1 MSLWQRRQSSADLP
15 LGLIQQPV
23 ERKSWAVYLLVVFFL
38 IIFAVQAFTSAL
50 TKSNTWDES
59 AHLLCGYAHLKKGM
73 DWLEPSHPAFGRILA
88 AAPLLFLPLED
99 PLEVVR
105 SQEAQNS
112 NFYIASLVFLFKNR
126 ISGERLL
133 ALSRLMVILL
143 GVILGLYVYRWALLL
158 FGVKGGL
165 LALFLYSLSPN
176 ILAHA
181 RLVTTDFPA
190 TALAFIAMYHF
201 WSFSRQPGVK
211 RAIAAGFFSG
221 LAFATKY
228 NTLFILL
235 PMATWALWALVS
247 TIRSKPVAG
256 QPGRLVV
263 GLLTVGAVAYITI
276 WGVYGFHFRSPLYQK
291 HMTQSAIYFWEKNQP
306 SFPLLASAM
315 DSCRQAR
322 ILPESYLYGLCRLL
336 GRAQEG
342 HLAYLMGQISQTGWW
357 YYFIL
362 AFLFKTP
369 VSTLLL
375 LFATLL
381 FFLKIREATWTS
393 LNFLLLPAVVVFL
406 FTSRQNINIG
416 LRHVLPAYPFLLV
429 LIARVV
435 HYESQHQ
442 KLARWILGL
451 LCIWAVWDAAL
462 IYPHYLAYFNGLV
475 GGPSGGRYVLVDS
488 NLDWGQDLKGL
499 KVYMERQGIRK
510 VKLGYFGMSDP
521 AYYDIDYELLPSYCI
536 AGRPTCREKN
546 TGTLELKGTVAVSAT
561 LLQGLYCPGDI
572 YRRLR
577 GLEPTANIGY
587 SIYIFQFKTVQ

>member
-1 MSLWQRRQSSADLP
+1 MSLGQKRQPSADLP
-15 LGLIQQPV
+15 PGAVQRPV
-23 ERKSWAVYLLVVFFL
+23 EAKSWVTYLLVAL
-38 IIFAVQAFTSAL
+38 LLTIFAIQAFTSAIQ
-50 TKSNTWDES
+50 KSNTLDES
-59 AHLLCGYAHLKKGM
+59 AHLLSGYAYLKKGM
-73 DWLEPSHPAFGRILA
+73 DWLEPSHPPFGRMLA
-88 AAPLLFLPLED
+88 TVPLLFLPLND
-99 PLEVVR
+99 QLERVH
-105 SQEAQNS
+105 SQEAGNS
-112 NFYIASLVFLFKNR
+112 NFYSASLIFLFENR

-133 ALSRLMVILL
+133 ALSRMMVILL
-143 GVILGLYVYRWALLL
+143 GVILGFYVYRWALLL
-158 FGVKGGL
+158 YGPKGGL

-201 WSFSRQPGVK
+201 WSFTRQPGLK
-211 RAIAAGFFSG
+211 RAIAAGFFLG

-228 NTLFILL
+228 NTLFVLF

-247 TIRSKPVAG
+247 ALRQDPVVG
-256 QPGRLVV
+256 PPRRLVV
-263 GLLTVGAVAYITI
+263 GLLAMGVLAYITI

-291 HMTQSAIYFWEKNQP
+291 QMTQGAIYSWEKNRP
-306 SFPLLASAM
+306 SSPLIASVM
-315 DSCRQAR
+315 DVSLKAR

-336 GRAQEG
+336 ARSQEG
-342 HLAYLMGQISQTGWW
+342 HSAYLMGRASTTGWW

-381 FFLKIREATWTS
+381 FFPKIRDATWTS
-393 LNFLLLPAVVVFL
+393 LNFLVLPAVVLFF

-435 HYESQHQ
+435 RYGSKHQ

-451 LCIWAVWDAAL
+451 LCIWAVWEAAL

-475 GGPSGGRYVLVDS
+475 GGPSGGRYMLVDS

-499 KVYMERQGIRK
+499 KGYMERHGIRK
-510 VKLGYFGMSDP
+510 VKLAYFGLSDP
-521 AYYDIDYELLPSYCI
+521 AYYGIDYDLLPSYAIMGQPICKEGSP
-536 AGRPTCREKN
+536 AV
-546 TGTLELKGTVAVSAT
+546 LELKGTMAVSAT
-561 LLQGLYCPGDI
+561 LLQGLYCPADF
-572 YRRLR
+572 YRILR
-577 GLEPTANIGY
+577 GMEPIANIGY
-587 SIYIFQFKTVQ
+587 SIYIFQFN

>member
-1 MSLWQRRQSSADLP
+1 MSLWQRRQPGADLL
-15 LGLIQQPV
+15 LGAIYQPV
-23 ERKSWAVYLLVVFFL
+23 EGKSWVTSLLVAFFL
-38 IIFAVQAFTSAL
+38 IIFAVQAFTSAIK
-50 TKSNTWDES
+50 KSNTWDES
-59 AHLLCGYAHLKKGM
+59 GHVLSGYAYLKKGM
-73 DWLEPSHPAFGRILA
+73 DWLEPSHPLFGRMLA
-88 AAPLLFLPLED
+88 TIPLLFLPLD
-99 PLEVVR
+99 DKLEVVQP
-105 SQEAQNS
+105 QEAGNS
-112 NFYIASLVFLFKNR
+112 NFYPASLVFLFENR
-126 ISGERLL
+126 ISGEKLL
-133 ALSRLMVILL
+133 ALSRMMIILL

-158 FGVKGGL
+158 YGVKGGL

-201 WSFSRQPGVK
+201 WSFTRQPRLT
-211 RAIAAGFFSG
+211 RAIAAGFFLG

-228 NTLFILL
+228 NTLFVLL

-247 TIRSKPVAG
+247 TRRKDQVAG
-256 QPGRLVV
+256 PPRRIVV
-263 GLLTVGAVAYITI
+263 GLLATGLVAYITI
-276 WGVYGFHFRSPLYQK
+276 WGIYGFRFQSPTYQK
-291 HMTQSAIYFWEKNQP
+291 QMTQDAIYFWENNRP
-306 SFPLLASAM
+306 SSPPLASVM
-315 DSCRQAR
+315 DVSRKAR
-322 ILPESYLYGLCRLL
+322 ILPKSYLYGLCRLL
-336 GRAQEG
+336 ARGQEG
-342 HLAYLMGQISQTGWW
+342 HLAYLLGRISDTGWW

-381 FFLKIREATWTS
+381 FFPKIREATWTS
-393 LNFLLLPAVVVFL
+393 LNFLLLPALVVFF

-429 LIARVV
+429 LIGRVV
-435 HYESQHQ
+435 HYKSKHQ

-451 LCIWAVWDAAL
+451 LCIWAVWETAL

-499 KVYMERQGIRK
+499 KGYMERHGIRK
-510 VKLGYFGMSDP
+510 VKLAYFGWSDP
-521 AYYDIDYELLPSYCI
+521 AYYGIDYELLPSYSV
-536 AGRPTCREKN
+536 AGRPSCEKE
-546 TGTLELKGTVAVSAT
+546 TPETSELKGTMAVSAT
-561 LLQGLYCPGDI
+561 LLQGLYCPGDM
-572 YRRLR
+572 YRMLR

-587 SIYIFQFKTVQ
+587 SIYIYQF

>member
-1 MSLWQRRQSSADLP
+1 MSLWQRRQPSAELS
-15 LGLIQQPV
+15 LGAIQQPV
-23 ERKSWAVYLLVVFFL
+23 EGKSWVTYLLVALFL
-38 IIFAVQAFTSAL
+38 TIFAVQAFTSAL
-50 TKSNTWDES
+50 QKSNTSDES
-59 AHLLCGYAHLKKGM
+59 GHLLSGYAYLKKGM
-73 DWLEPSHPAFGRILA
+73 DWLEPSHPPFGRILA
-88 AAPLLFLPLED
+88 TAPLLFFQLDDQLES
-99 PLEVVR
+99 VR
-105 SQEAQNS
+105 PQEAGNS
-112 NFYIASLVFLFKNR
+112 NFYSASLVFLFENR

-158 FGVKGGL
+158 YGPKGGL
-165 LALFLYSLSPN
+165 LALFLYSFSPN

-201 WSFSRQPGVK
+201 WSFTRRPGLQ
-211 RAIAAGFFSG
+211 RAIAAGLFLG

-228 NTLFILL
+228 NTLFVLL

-247 TIRSKPVAG
+247 TLRKEPVAG
-256 QPGRLVV
+256 PPRRLVV
-263 GLLTVGAVAYITI
+263 GLLTMGVVAYITI

-291 HMTQSAIYFWEKNQP
+291 QMTQGAIYSWENNRP

-315 DSCRQAR
+315 DGFRQAR
-322 ILPESYLYGLCRLL
+322 VLPESYLYGLCRLL
-336 GRAQEG
+336 ARGQEG
-342 HLAYLMGQISQTGWW
+342 HSSYLMGRVSTTGWW
-357 YYFIL
+357 YYFPL

-381 FFLKIREATWTS
+381 FFPKVREAPWSS
-393 LNFLLLPAVVVFL
+393 LNFLLLPAVVVFF
-406 FTSRQNINIG
+406 FTSRQHINIG

-435 HYESQHQ
+435 HYKSQHQ

-451 LCIWAVWDAAL
+451 LCIWAVWEAAL

-475 GGPSGGRYVLVDS
+475 GGPSGGRYMLVDS

-499 KVYMERQGIRK
+499 KGYMERHGIGK
-510 VKLGYFGMSDP
+510 VKLAYFGLSDP
-521 AYYDIDYELLPSYCI
+521 AYYGIDYDLLPSYAIMGQPICKEGSP
-536 AGRPTCREKN
+536 AV
-546 TGTLELKGTVAVSAT
+546 LELKGTMAVSAT
-561 LLQGLYCPGDI
+561 LLQGLYCPADF
-572 YRRLR
+572 YRILH
-577 GLEPTANIGY
+577 GMEPIANIGY
-587 SIYIFQFKTVQ
+587 SIYIFQFN

>member
-1 MSLWQRRQSSADLP
+1 V
-15 LGLIQQPV
+15 I
-23 ERKSWAVYLLVVFFL
+23 YLLVAFFL
-38 IIFAVQAFTSAL
+38 IVFAVQAFTSAVQ
-50 TKSNTWDES
+50 KSNTWDES
-59 AHLLCGYAHLKKGM
+59 GHVLSGYAYLKKGM
-73 DWLEPSHPAFGRILA
+73 DWLEPSHPLFGRMLA
-88 AAPLLFLPLED
+88 TVPLLFLPLD
-99 PLEVVR
+99 DQLEGVR
-105 SQEAQNS
+105 SQEAGNS
-112 NFYIASLVFLFKNR
+112 NFYPASLVFLFENR
-126 ISGERLL
+126 ISGEKLL
-133 ALSRLMVILL
+133 ALCRMMVILL
-143 GVILGLYVYRWALLL
+143 GVILGLYVYRWARLLY
-158 FGVKGGL
+158 GVKGGL

-201 WSFSRQPGVK
+201 WSFTRQPGLK
-211 RAIAAGFFSG
+211 RAIAAGIFLG

-228 NTLFILL
+228 NTLFVLL

-247 TIRSKPVAG
+247 ALRKDPVAA
-256 QPGRLVV
+256 PPRRIVV
-263 GLLTVGAVAYITI
+263 GLLAMGAVAYITI
-276 WGVYGFHFRSPLYQK
+276 WGLYGFHFRSPLYQK
-291 HMTQSAIYFWEKNQP
+291 QVTQGAIYSWEKNRP

-315 DSCRQAR
+315 DGCRQVR

-336 GRAQEG
+336 ARSQQG
-342 HLAYLMGQISQTGWW
+342 HVAYLMGRISATGWW

-381 FFLKIREATWTS
+381 FFLKVREATWTS
-393 LNFLLLPAVVVFL
+393 LNFLLLPAVVVLF

-429 LIARVV
+429 LIAGVV
-435 HYESQHQ
+435 HYKSKHQ

-451 LCIWAVWDAAL
+451 LCIWTVWEAAL

-499 KVYMERQGIRK
+499 KTYMERHGIRK
-510 VKLGYFGMSDP
+510 VKLAYFGLSDP
-521 AYYDIDYELLPSYCI
+521 AYYGIDYDLLPSYAIKGQPRCKEES
-536 AGRPTCREKN
+536 PE
-546 TGTLELKGTVAVSAT
+546 TLELKGTMAVSAT

-572 YRRLR
+572 YWMLRRLK
-577 GLEPTANIGY
+577 PTSNIGY
-587 SIYIFQFKTVQ
+587 SIYIYQF

>member
-1 MSLWQRRQSSADLP
+1 MSRWQRRKPSADLP
-15 LGLIQQPV
+15 LDAIQQPA
-23 ERKSWAVYLLVVFFL
+23 EGKSWVTYLLVALLL
-38 IIFAVQAFTSAL
+38 IIFALQAFTSAL
-50 TKSNTWDES
+50 QKSNTLDES
-59 AHLLCGYAHLKKGM
+59 GHLLSGYAYLKDGM
-73 DWLEPSHPAFGRILA
+73 DWLEPSHPPFGRMLA
-88 AAPLLFLPLED
+88 TLPLLFLPLND
-99 PLEVVR
+99 QLEGVR
-105 SQEAQNS
+105 SQEAGNS
-112 NFYIASLVFLFKNR
+112 NFYPASLVFLFENR
-126 ISGERLL
+126 ISGEKLL
-133 ALSRLMVILL
+133 TLCRMMVILL

-158 FGVKGGL
+158 YGVGGGL

-190 TALAFIAMYHF
+190 TALAFMAMYHF
-201 WSFSRQPGVK
+201 WSFTRHPGVK
-211 RAIAAGFFSG
+211 RAIAPGIFLG

-228 NTLFILL
+228 NTLFVLV

-247 TIRSKPVAG
+247 TLRKDPVAA
-256 QPGRLVV
+256 PPRRIVI
-263 GLLTVGAVAYITI
+263 GLLAMGALAYITI

-291 HMTQSAIYFWEKNQP
+291 QVTSGAIYSWENNRP

-315 DSCRQAR
+315 EGCRQAR
-322 ILPESYLYGLCRLL
+322 LLPESYLYGLCRLL
-336 GRAQEG
+336 ARSQQG
-342 HLAYLMGQISQTGWW
+342 HLAYLMGRVSTGGWW

-381 FFLKIREATWTS
+381 FFPRIHEATWSS
-393 LNFLLLPAVVVFL
+393 LNFLLLPAVVVFS

-435 HYESQHQ
+435 RYRSKHQ

-451 LCIWAVWDAAL
+451 LCLWAVWEAAL

-475 GGPSGGRYVLVDS
+475 GGPSGGRYMLVDS

-499 KVYMERQGIRK
+499 KGYMERHGIRK
-510 VKLGYFGMSDP
+510 VKLAYFGLSDP
-521 AYYDIDYELLPSYCI
+521 AYYGIDYDLLPSYAIRGQPLCKEES
-536 AGRPTCREKN
+536 PEV
-546 TGTLELKGTVAVSAT
+546 LELKGTIAVSAT
-561 LLQGLYCPGDI
+561 LLQGLYCTADF
-572 YRRLR
+572 YRILR
-577 GLEPTANIGY
+577 GMEPTANIGY
-587 SIYIFQFKTVQ
+587 SIYIYQF